1 MSRITSAVCLAL
13 CVSLVGCKTGYNRPF
28 VTDSTTVAIPCNPK
42 AVDTNAS
49 TETLAVL
56 KLVAT
61 FSCEKDSDNTKRVL
75 SGQVLGTVNDA
86 QNYDRY
92 DALFKVFDDTN
103 GNENTPAVL
112 GIDYALTSS
121 WDKNQLAAANDVIED
136 HTDESG
142 LVIVS
147 WTPANPWQ
155 SDFNTGYTSNVDIP
169 SLTQGISSD
178 AKTRWDD
185 NVKLLINAL
194 LDLQQRRVAVIFRP
208 LPLMNSDRYWWG
220 INATGANKESEFESL
235 WSDLFKRLND
245 AGLENLLWA
254 YSPLDSAEN
263 NTKGFD
269 WGFNKEFV
277 DIVAPV
283 VRNNNL
289 DIRDYEAYKTLGKPL
304 GLAEFSPATGTDG
317 SFDTLKYE
325 SRLITN
331 YPAMAFWLS
340 GVNDGDIKRTLV
352 DNKNAKDLLIKST
365 VITAE
370 SVDSQNLPSN

>member
-1 MSRITSAVCLAL
+1 MSRISSIVCLAF
-13 CVSLVGCKTGYNRPF
+13 CASLVGCKTGYNRPLA
-28 VTDSTTVAIPCNPK
+28 TNSSTTTIPCNPK

-49 TETLAVL
+49 AEALAVL

-61 FSCEKDSDNTKRVL
+61 FSCEKDGDNTKRVL

-92 DALFKVFDDTN
+92 NQLFSVFKDTN
-103 GNENTPAVL
+103 GNNNTPAIMGL
-112 GIDYALTSS
+112 DYALTST
-121 WDKNQLAAANDVIED
+121 WDKNQLAASYDVIES
-136 HTDESG
+136 HLDESG
-142 LVIVS
+142 LVILS

-155 SDFNTGYTSNVDIP
+155 SDFNTSYTSSVNLP
-169 SLTQGISSD
+169 SLTQSISSE

-194 LDLQQRRVAVIFRP
+194 LDLQQRRIAVIFRP

-220 INATGANKESEFESL
+220 INATGDNKESEFEGL

-254 YSPLDSAEN
+254 YSPLDSSES

-304 GLAEFSPATGTDG
+304 GLAEFSPATGTDS

-340 GVNDGDIKRTLV
+340 GVNDGDIKRTLA
-352 DNKNAKDLLIKST
+352 DNKNGYDLLIKST

-370 SVDSQNLPSN
+370 KVDSQNLPSN